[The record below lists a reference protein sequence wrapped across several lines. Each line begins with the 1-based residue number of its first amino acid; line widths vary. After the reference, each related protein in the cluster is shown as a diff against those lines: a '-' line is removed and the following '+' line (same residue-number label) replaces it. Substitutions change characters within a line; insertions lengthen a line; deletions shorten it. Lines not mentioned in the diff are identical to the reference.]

1 MSINNRDQ
9 SIDEILNL
17 SELLIYEDVP
27 IEDLPLGNK
36 YPQKIVLML
45 MLMLMNLF
53 IKLKKYSILVN

>member
-36 YPQKIVLML
+36 YPQKDSINVDVDVDE
-45 MLMLMNLF
+45 F
-53 IKLKKYSILVN
+53 IIKLKSIRY